1 MFFLNPTYLW
11 AFLGLTVPIAIHLW
25 SKKEGKTIKIGSVQL
40 LKKAD
45 TKQSRSIK
53 LNEFWLLVLRLF
65 LISILVLIISN
76 LHIRKKVD
84 TAAITYI
91 VESSLLQNKE
101 FKSILDTITT
111 EAPMRLLQNG
121 FPEIDLEIN
130 HQLDPEIPNYWQLSK
145 EMESL
150 PSDSII
156 VFTSAY
162 QSGFKGL
169 RPETTKSIEWIP
181 ISIDET
187 SKQLL
192 EVNQLNDQLE
202 LLVLNASAQ
211 NVSFDKDLLQ
221 SNSTKI
227 KLNTSKDSIYYLDKW
242 TAINTKKTNQVLLF
256 YDAAFLSEVKYF
268 EAGFKVVSKYLN
280 HKIDLVK
287 TNDIDQ
293 IDAIEYDIVIWL
305 SKKPM
310 LDTNGNVVVFKS
322 NPFAT
327 HLIEKSTIEG
337 TYHLTQL
344 LDAENVENNY
354 LPEEL
359 IQLLGLNPAIAKK
372 INQYDTRV
380 LAKEA
385 FVPTYSNTDIH
396 IPNNNN
402 SLDITKWLWALFI
415 LLLASERILSYYRS
429 Q

>member
-84 TAAITYI
+84 TVAITYI

-121 FPEIDLEIN
+121 FPEIDLETN

-169 RPETTKSIEWIP
+169 RPEITKSI
-181 ISIDET
+181 
-187 SKQLL
+187 
-192 EVNQLNDQLE
+192 
-202 LLVLNASAQ
+202 
-211 NVSFDKDLLQ
+211 
-221 SNSTKI
+221 
-227 KLNTSKDSIYYLDKW
+227 
-242 TAINTKKTNQVLLF
+242 
-256 YDAAFLSEVKYF
+256 
-268 EAGFKVVSKYLN
+268 
-280 HKIDLVK
+280 
-287 TNDIDQ
+287 
-293 IDAIEYDIVIWL
+293 
-305 SKKPM
+305 
-310 LDTNGNVVVFKS
+310 
-322 NPFAT
+322 
-327 HLIEKSTIEG
+327 
-337 TYHLTQL
+337 
-344 LDAENVENNY
+344 
-354 LPEEL
+354 
-359 IQLLGLNPAIAKK
+359 
-372 INQYDTRV
+372 
-380 LAKEA
+380 
-385 FVPTYSNTDIH
+385 
-396 IPNNNN
+396 
-402 SLDITKWLWALFI
+402 
-415 LLLASERILSYYRS
+415 
-429 Q
+429 